1 MLSDNALYDQLK
13 CKEVKGNTFKAELT
27 LEMLDNAIKATKPTE
42 ITLHKKVS
50 DVLNNT
56 EEV

>member
-1 MLSDNALYDQLK
+1 MDNDIFKQFVYKQS
-13 CKEVKGNTFKAELT
+13 KEKTSKPLT
-27 LEMLDNAIKATKPTE
+27 LEMLDNAIKAMKPTE
-42 ITLHKKVS
+42 ITLHKKVL